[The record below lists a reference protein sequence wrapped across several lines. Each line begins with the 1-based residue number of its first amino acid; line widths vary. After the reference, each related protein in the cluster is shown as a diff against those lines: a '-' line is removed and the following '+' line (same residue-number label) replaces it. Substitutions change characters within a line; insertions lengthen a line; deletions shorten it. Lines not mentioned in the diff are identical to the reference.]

1 MFLCPPGLHN
11 YAVHVVLRKSLP
23 PGASGRRELYRAAA
37 GIHEPRCYT
46 WNTQQVHHSC
56 RGGRLKPNLSA
67 NHIRITLSSFL
78 AYFVM
83 SSVITPLGMVTQPI
97 AEHYGTTVT
106 TATAMFSYLT
116 TGILGGTFLAMFV
129 YAVLSLRAVT
139 LLASVIL
146 IASMLSA
153 WLIDLF
159 SLLPVLLALIGA
171 TSGLLLSAAIVVLTH
186 AYSERSRAPAL
197 LVTDS
202 FYSGAGV
209 ISGWTSGWLIE
220 RGYHWG
226 STYAL
231 AIIATGLLMVIA
243 LLSSYPSGRSETP
256 KSGTGYSR
264 GRWPPGVF
272 VVAAALFV
280 YILSFVFI
288 YSWVPNY
295 AAEAMQSSP
304 EQGGTL
310 VSRFFLGLFV
320 GQVAMFALV
329 FRIDIRWL
337 ISGTACLAALAS
349 CGLWLAGDYKGLLF
363 WMFALGFLSG
373 GLLKTLITYGTMMVS
388 NPSPRLVSFF
398 IFSPAFG
405 TSLGPAVSAL
415 IVDAWGI
422 RAILIALTA
431 GYAIMAALVLGAVV
445 LKSSSDRIAQESG

>member
-1 MFLCPPGLHN
+1 
-11 YAVHVVLRKSLP
+11 
-23 PGASGRRELYRAAA
+23 
-37 GIHEPRCYT
+37 
-46 WNTQQVHHSC
+46 
-56 RGGRLKPNLSA
+56 LKLDLSA
-67 NHIRITLSSFL
+67 NHVRITLSSFL

-83 SSVITPLGMVTQPI
+83 SSVISPLGIVTQPI
-97 AEHYGTTVT
+97 ADHYGIAVT
-106 TATAMFSYLT
+106 AATAMFSYLT

-129 YAVLSLRAVT
+129 YSVMSLRAVT
-139 LLASVIL
+139 LLAGLIL

-186 AYSERSRAPAL
+186 AYSERARAPAL

-209 ISGWTSGWLIE
+209 ISGWTSGLLIE

-226 STYAL
+226 STYSL
-231 AIIATGLLMVIA
+231 AIMATILLMIIV
-243 LLSSYPSGRSETP
+243 LVSRYPSGKTHTP
-256 KSGTGYSR
+256 AGGTDRSR

-304 EQGGTL
+304 EQGGIL

-329 FRIDIRWL
+329 FKIDLRWL
-337 ISGTACLAALAS
+337 ISATACLAAVAS
-349 CGLWLAGDYKGLLF
+349 CGLWLATDYGGLVF
-363 WMFALGFLSG
+363 WMFVLGLLSG
-373 GLLKTLITYGTMMVS
+373 GLLKTLITFGTMMVS
-388 NPSPRLVSFF
+388 NPSPRLVSFY
-398 IFSPAFG
+398 IFSSAFG
-405 TSLGPAVSAL
+405 TSLGPAVSAM
-415 IVDAWGI
+415 IVDTWGT
-422 RAILIALTA
+422 RAILIALTV
-431 GYAIMAALVLGAVV
+431 GYVMMAVLVLVAVV
-445 LKSSSDRIAQESG
+445 LKGRSRHASPVSA

>member
-1 MFLCPPGLHN
+1 MKLD
-11 YAVHVVLRKSLP
+11 
-23 PGASGRRELYRAAA
+23 
-37 GIHEPRCYT
+37 
-46 WNTQQVHHSC
+46 
-56 RGGRLKPNLSA
+56 LSA
-67 NHIRITLSSFL
+67 NHVRITLSSFL

-83 SSVITPLGMVTQPI
+83 SSVISPLGIVTQPI
-97 AEHYGTTVT
+97 ADHYGIEVT
-106 TATAMFSYLT
+106 TATAIFSYLT

-129 YAVLSLRAVT
+129 YSVLSLRAVT
-139 LLASVIL
+139 MLASLIL

-159 SLLPVLLALIGA
+159 SLLPILLALIGV

-186 AYSERSRAPAL
+186 SYSERARAPAL

-209 ISGWTSGWLIE
+209 ISGWTSGLLIE

-231 AIIATGLLMVIA
+231 AIAATTLLLIIV
-243 LLSSYPSGRSETP
+243 LVSRYPSGKSEAP
-256 KSGTGYSR
+256 GRGTSDSQES
-264 GRWPPGVF
+264 WPPGVF

-329 FRIDIRWL
+329 FKIDIRWL

-349 CGLWLAGDYKGLLF
+349 CGLWLAGDYKALLL

-388 NPSPRLVSFF
+388 NPSPRLVGFF

-405 TSLGPAVSAL
+405 TSLAPAVSAL
-415 IVDAWGI
+415 IVEAWGT

-431 GYAIMAALVLGAVV
+431 GYTMVAGLVLVAVA
-445 LKSSSDRIAQESG
+445 LKRSSMRVATEAG

>member
-1 MFLCPPGLHN
+1 MKLD
-11 YAVHVVLRKSLP
+11 
-23 PGASGRRELYRAAA
+23 
-37 GIHEPRCYT
+37 
-46 WNTQQVHHSC
+46 
-56 RGGRLKPNLSA
+56 LSA
-67 NHIRITLSSFL
+67 NHVRITLSSFL

-83 SSVITPLGMVTQPI
+83 SSVISPLGIVTQPI
-97 AEHYGTTVT
+97 ADHFAIAVT

-129 YAVLSLRAVT
+129 YSVLSLRAVT
-139 LLASVIL
+139 LLASVLL
-146 IASMLSA
+146 IASMLAA
-153 WLIDLF
+153 WFIDWF
-159 SLLPVLLALIGA
+159 FLLPALLALIGA
-171 TSGLLLSAAIVVLTH
+171 TCGLLLSAAIVVLTH
-186 AYSERSRAPAL
+186 SYSERARAPAL

-209 ISGWTSGWLIE
+209 ISGWTSGLLIE

-231 AIIATGLLMVIA
+231 AIVATTILMVIA
-243 LLSSYPSGRSETP
+243 LISKYPSGKQEV
-256 KSGTGYSR
+256 R
-264 GRWPPGVF
+264 GGSTSVRQSRWPAGVF

-295 AAEAMQSSP
+295 AAETMQASP
-304 EQGGTL
+304 EQGGNL

-337 ISGTACLAALAS
+337 ISLTACFAALAS
-349 CGLWLAGDYKGLLF
+349 CGLWLADGLQELHV
-363 WMFALGFLSG
+363 WMFVLGLLSG
-373 GLLKTLITYGTMMVS
+373 GLFKTLITYGTMMVS

-405 TSLGPAVSAL
+405 TSLAPVVSAL
-415 IVDAWGI
+415 IVDAWGTWS
-422 RAILIALTA
+422 ILVALTI
-431 GYAIMAALVLGAVV
+431 GYAIMAALVLCAVV
-445 LKSSSDRIAQESG
+445 LKSRADRLAL

>member
-1 MFLCPPGLHN
+1 LNLG
-11 YAVHVVLRKSLP
+11 
-23 PGASGRRELYRAAA
+23 
-37 GIHEPRCYT
+37 
-46 WNTQQVHHSC
+46 
-56 RGGRLKPNLSA
+56 LSA
-67 NHIRITLSSFL
+67 NQIRITLSSFL

-83 SSVITPLGMVTQPI
+83 SSVITPLGIVTQPI
-97 AEHYGTTVT
+97 ADHYGIALT

-116 TGILGGTFLAMFV
+116 TGILAGTFLAMFI
-129 YAVLSLRAVT
+129 YSVLSLRAVT
-139 LLASVIL
+139 LLAGTVL
-146 IASMLSA
+146 ISSMLSA
-153 WLIDLF
+153 WLIDLYV
-159 SLLPVLLALIGA
+159 LLPAWLALIGA

-186 AYSERSRAPAL
+186 TYSERTRAPAL

-202 FYSGAGV
+202 FYSGAGI
-209 ISGWTSGWLIE
+209 ISGWTSGLLVE
-220 RGYHWG
+220 RGFHWG

-231 AIIATGLLMVIA
+231 AIAATMVLVIIA
-243 LLSSYPSGRSETP
+243 LVSRYPSGREERP
-256 KSGTGYSR
+256 DDGAEMLQ

-295 AAEAMQSSP
+295 AAEAMQASS

-329 FRIDIRWL
+329 FKIDIRWL
-337 ISGTACLAALAS
+337 ICGTAGLAALAS
-349 CGLWLAGDYKGLLF
+349 CGLWLARDYAGLLL
-363 WMFALGFLSG
+363 WMFVLGLLSG
-373 GLLKTLITYGTMMVS
+373 GLLKTLITFGTMMVA

-415 IVDAWGI
+415 IV
-422 RAILIALTA
+422 
-431 GYAIMAALVLGAVV
+431 
-445 LKSSSDRIAQESG
+445 E